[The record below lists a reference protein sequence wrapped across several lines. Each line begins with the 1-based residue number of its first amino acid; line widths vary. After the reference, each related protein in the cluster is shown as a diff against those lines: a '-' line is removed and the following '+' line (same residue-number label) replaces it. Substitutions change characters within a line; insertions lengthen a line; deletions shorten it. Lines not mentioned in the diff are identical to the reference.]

1 MLVGHTWAK
10 FLMFNQSPTTRE
22 IRWFGISEDS
32 PILKLRCWG
41 CDITW
46 CQYYL
51 QRSIGIY
58 GLRLVIQF
66 VTFLPPSLRVTI
78 CHELAELP
86 GTFSD
91 RKLRIHKSPVI
102 HKKKPVFIRMKSKL
116 VFIYFEQDFHNTLFF
131 GGIWTPKKLSQKDQ
145 TSGFWKLIPGH
156 QSKDV
161 EVSAAYIQTS
171 LQLTNKRRWKS
182 TALAVN
188 DREDLFP
195 KTNDR

>member
-116 VFIYFEQDFHNTLFF
+116 VFILNRISITPCFSEVF
-131 GGIWTPKKLSQKDQ
+131 GPQKLSQKDQ

-171 LQLTNKRRWKS
+171 LQLTNKRR
-182 TALAVN
+182 
-188 DREDLFP
+188 
-195 KTNDR
+195 